1 MNSLAKRFVLE
12 QKSMLG
18 LSKTLCML
26 PFHSCYIYG
35 TWRSK
40 GVRGKTTKDGGAIF
54 MGRGADPS
62 RHHGL
67 AV

>member
-1 MNSLAKRFVLE
+1 
-12 QKSMLG
+12 MLG
-18 LSKTLCML
+18 LSKTPCML